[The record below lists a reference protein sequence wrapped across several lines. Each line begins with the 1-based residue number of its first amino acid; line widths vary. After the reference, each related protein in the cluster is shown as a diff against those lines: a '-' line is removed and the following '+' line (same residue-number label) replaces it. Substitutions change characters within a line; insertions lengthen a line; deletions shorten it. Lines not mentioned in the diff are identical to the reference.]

1 MSIAKIF
8 LGLIT
13 LAVAEYLL
21 LCVLY
26 QPSKGPIDMLDCTP
40 TQIYNQ
46 LGEKTT
52 IELDKCTYRFTLSNT
67 EQNIQL
73 EETQSPSFLQKGWYL
88 LTNKKEQHQEQLL
101 DLLQSN
107 CTT

>member
-26 QPSKGPIDMLDCTP
+26 QPSKGPIDILDCTP
-40 TQIYNQ
+40 AQIYNQ
-46 LGEKTT
+46 LGEKKT
-52 IELDKCTYRFTLSNT
+52 IALDKCTYQFSLSHT

-88 LTNKKEQHQEQLL
+88 LTNKKEQHQEQVL

-107 CTT
+107 CTS

>member
-8 LGLIT
+8 FGLIT
-13 LAVAEYLL
+13 LAVVEYLL

-26 QPSKGPIDMLDCTP
+26 QPSNGPIDILDCAP
-40 TQIYNQ
+40 AQIYNQ

-52 IELDKCTYRFTLSNT
+52 IELDKCTYRFTLSNK

-73 EETQSPSFLQKGWYL
+73 EETQSPTFLQKGWYL
-88 LTNKKEQHQEQLL
+88 LTNKKEQHQEQVL

-107 CTT
+107 CTS

>member
-21 LCVLY
+21 LCLLY
-26 QPSKGPIDMLDCTP
+26 QPSKGPIDIMDCTP
-40 TQIYNQ
+40 AQIYNQ

-52 IELDKCTYRFTLSNT
+52 IALDKCTYQFSLSHT

-88 LTNKKEQHQEQLL
+88 LTNKKEQHQEQVL

-107 CTT
+107 CTS

>member
-1 MSIAKIF
+1 MSIYKIF

-13 LAVAEYLL
+13 LAVVEYLL

-26 QPSKGPIDMLDCTP
+26 QPSNGPIDILDCNP
-40 TQIYNQ
+40 SQIWNQ

-52 IELDKCTYRFTLSNT
+52 ITLDECTYRFTLSNT
-67 EQNIQL
+67 DQNIHL
-73 EETQSPSFLQKGWYL
+73 EETHSPTLLLKGWYL
-88 LTNKKEQHQEQLL
+88 LTNKKEQHQDQILA
-101 DLLQSN
+101 LLQSN